1 MYRQIRHAYVLDDE
15 APIGAVVCKVLD
27 QCGLQATAFDKPD
40 AFFSAVETLPPEL
53 VILDLSLGRSDAIEV
68 LRKLESLS
76 YRGKIILMSGR
87 SMQLLN
93 DIDAIGKARGLAM
106 LPPLAKPFKPAD
118 LKSRLDLTPQ
128 STSPKV
134 EPVSA
139 PRTEPKAVKLDQA
152 LKNGWLELW
161 YQPKVALPTLSIC
174 GAEALLRVN
183 HPELGILSPSQF
195 LPPAGDPLH
204 LPLSKFIIAEAMRD
218 WKMMAQQNVRTRLSL
233 NMPASVVI

>member
-1 MYRQIRHAYVLDDE
+1 M
-15 APIGAVVCKVLD
+15 
-27 QCGLQATAFDKPD
+27 
-40 AFFSAVETLPPEL
+40 
-53 VILDLSLGRSDAIEV
+53 